1 MSRNGLFKVRVS
13 KKTAKLQSILVEPL
27 PAEKEIS
34 KQLTEEIEIKRQ
46 AEEITANG
54 PATSEKTKPVEE
66 KNTPIRHHHHGR
78 NRKHQEDNESHNK
91 IHHGHHT
98 IKTRYG
104 LWHRVPK
111 WNRPFD
117 TLASNI
123 IGK

>member
-1 MSRNGLFKVRVS
+1 MSRNGLFKIRVS
-13 KKTAKLQSILVEPL
+13 KKTPKLQSILVEPSTTGGD
-27 PAEKEIS
+27 IS
-34 KQLTEEIEIKRQ
+34 KQLIDEIEIKEQ
-46 AEEITANG
+46 ADEITANG

-66 KNTPIRHHHHGR
+66 KNTPIRQHHHGR
-78 NRKHQEDNESHNK
+78 NRKHQDDNNSHNK
-91 IHHGHHT
+91 IRHDHHT

-111 WNRPFD
+111 WSRPFD

>member
-13 KKTAKLQSILVEPL
+13 KKTPKLQSILVEPL
-27 PAEKEIS
+27 PAGKEIS
-34 KQLTEEIEIKRQ
+34 KQLTDEIDIKEQ

-54 PATSEKTKPVEE
+54 PTTNEKTKPVEK

-78 NRKHQEDNESHNK
+78 NRKHQEDNDSHNK

-104 LWHRVPK
+104 LWLRVPK
-111 WNRPFD
+111 SNRPFD

>member
-1 MSRNGLFKVRVS
+1 MSRSGLFKIRVS
-13 KKTAKLQSILVEPL
+13 KKTSKLQNILVERL
-27 PAEKEIS
+27 PAGKEIS
-34 KQLTEEIEIKRQ
+34 KQLTDEIDIKEQ
-46 AEEITANG
+46 TEEITGNG
-54 PATSEKTKPVEE
+54 PTTSEKTKPVEE

-78 NRKHQEDNESHNK
+78 NRKHQDYNNSHNK
-91 IHHGHHT
+91 IRHDHHT

-111 WNRPFD
+111 WSRPFD

>member
-1 MSRNGLFKVRVS
+1 MSRNGLFKIRVS
-13 KKTAKLQSILVEPL
+13 KKTPKLQSILVEPSTTGRD
-27 PAEKEIS
+27 IS
-34 KQLTEEIEIKRQ
+34 KQLTDEIEVKEQ

-54 PATSEKTKPVEE
+54 PATNEKTKPVEE

-78 NRKHQEDNESHNK
+78 NRKHQEENDSHNK
-91 IHHGHHT
+91 MRHGNHT

-104 LWHRVPK
+104 LWHRVPE

>member
-1 MSRNGLFKVRVS
+1 MSRNGLFKIRVL
-13 KKTAKLQSILVEPL
+13 KKTSKLQSIVVEPL
-27 PAEKEIS
+27 PAGKEIN
-34 KQLTEEIEIKRQ
+34 KQLTDGIEVKEQ
-46 AEEITANG
+46 SEEITANV

-66 KNTPIRHHHHGR
+66 KNTLIRHHHHGR
-78 NRKHQEDNESHNK
+78 NRKHQEENDSYNK
-91 IHHGHHT
+91 IRHGHHT

-111 WNRPFD
+111 SNRPFD